1 MIAQLS
7 LPSMKHPIQYAF
19 TYPDRLTS
27 ADERLDFAKLKSL
40 SFYRP
45 DESTFRCL
53 ALAKR
58 AGKLGGIMPTVM
70 NAANE
75 REGGRIVYRQDK
87 IKFLDIAD
95 IVEEQ
100 MEKYEKLNRTAP
112 DLEYIFEIDEEARRC
127 R

>member
-1 MIAQLS
+1 
-7 LPSMKHPIQYAF
+7 
-19 TYPDRLTS
+19 
-27 ADERLDFAKLKSL
+27 
-40 SFYRP
+40 
-45 DESTFRCL
+45 
-53 ALAKR
+53 
-58 AGKLGGIMPTVM
+58 MPTVM

-75 REGGRIVYRQDK
+75 RAVELFMQDK